1 MFKSSSSTM
10 VTRLCDWKRV
20 IKKYIQ
26 QERGLRLVRNAS
38 KKTVLQ
44 TDTGELVE
52 YTQAN
57 KIIVSKELGKL
68 IP

>member
-1 MFKSSSSTM
+1 M
-10 VTRLCDWKRV
+10 
-20 IKKYIQ
+20 
-26 QERGLRLVRNAS
+26 
-38 KKTVLQ
+38 KTVLQ